1 MCQWFGTGRKITLM
15 IAIFVSMTLKA
26 VMQQIKRNTLFT
38 QICNQQC
45 AQQSTHKIYLCPN
58 LQINKC
64 RVPAMLM
71 NIPVANTWSP
81 MIQKVRINQYLFS
94 QKALNDL
101 CRDLYLTKEN
111 SEFLASSFQER
122 NLLEKK
128 VKITLHRKRTE
139 DPLALFTM
147 KDNVCFCND
156 ITELFEQLEIP
167 YDKTS

>member
-1 MCQWFGTGRKITLM
+1 M

-26 VMQQIKRNTLFT
+26 VMQQIKRN
-38 QICNQQC
+38 IV
-45 AQQSTHKIYLCPN
+45 YPN
-58 LQINKC
+58 LQSAMRPAEHSENLP
-64 RVPAMLM
+64 VPKPSDQQMQSSSNAHE
-71 NIPVANTWSP
+71 IPVANTWSP
-81 MIQKVRINQYLFS
+81 MIQKVRINQYLLNE
-94 QKALNDL
+94 ALNDL

-111 SEFLASSFQER
+111 SEFLASSLQER

-128 VKITLHRKRTE
+128 VKITLRRKRTE

-147 KDNVCFCND
+147 KDNLCFCND

>member
-1 MCQWFGTGRKITLM
+1 
-15 IAIFVSMTLKA
+15 
-26 VMQQIKRNTLFT
+26 MQQIKRNTLFT

-81 MIQKVRINQYLFS
+81 MIQKVRINQHLFS

-111 SEFLASSFQER
+111 SEFLASSLQER

-128 VKITLHRKRTE
+128 VKITLRRKRTE

>member
-1 MCQWFGTGRKITLM
+1 M
-15 IAIFVSMTLKA
+15 
-26 VMQQIKRNTLFT
+26 
-38 QICNQQC
+38 
-45 AQQSTHKIYLCPN
+45 
-58 LQINKC
+58 
-64 RVPAMLM
+64 
-71 NIPVANTWSP
+71 
-81 MIQKVRINQYLFS
+81 
-94 QKALNDL
+94 
-101 CRDLYLTKEN
+101 DLYLTKEN

>member
-1 MCQWFGTGRKITLM
+1 
-15 IAIFVSMTLKA
+15 MTLKA
-26 VMQQIKRNTLFT
+26 AMQQIKRN
-38 QICNQQC
+38 IV
-45 AQQSTHKIYLCPN
+45 YPN
-58 LQINKC
+58 LQSAM
-64 RVPAMLM
+64 RPAEHSENLPVSKPSDQQMQSSS
-71 NIPVANTWSP
+71 NAHEHSVANTWSP

-94 QKALNDL
+94 QKAPNDL

-111 SEFLASSFQER
+111 SEFLASSLQER

-128 VKITLHRKRTE
+128 VKITLRRKRT
-139 DPLALFTM
+139 LFTM